1 MQHDTGTFD
10 FNTYGGRDYGIE
22 SPTVPSTTTTT
33 AKQTARSVRVWLENK
48 SKLEAAGFY
57 AGKTYTT
64 LYGAGVVVLTLAVTG
79 NRIILSPCSSTVS
92 SCKRGDS
99 VRPIIDL
106 HNGKVAQS
114 LTAGATLLVTYSA
127 GSITIQQQA

>member
-10 FNTYGGRDYGIE
+10 FTAYGGRDYGIE
-22 SPTVPSTTTTT
+22 SPAIPSTSATT
-33 AKQTARSVRVWLENK
+33 AKKTTRAMRVWLENK

-57 AGKTYTT
+57 AGKTYTA
-64 LYGAGVVVLTLAVTG
+64 LYGAGVVVLTLDVTG
-79 NRIILSPCSSTVS
+79 SGRVS
-92 SCKRGDS
+92 SCKRGDT

-106 HNGKVAQS
+106 HNGKVATS
-114 LTAGATLLVTYSA
+114 FTAGAALLVTYSA